1 MEHFDIIEYISGLTT
16 YVFDESI
23 LNRIA
28 IDRGVDSVSAYTDL
42 TQKDKDLIKADL
54 LYEVYLSPNIMAS
67 LSKSHGNFSLNIGSQ
82 QTNEAHR
89 ERLYNIFMS
98 IYKKY
103 QDPKLD
109 EITDNGEITNG
120 TLQWISGL

>member
-1 MEHFDIIEYISGLTT
+1 MKQFDIIEYISGLTT

-67 LSKSHGNFSLNIGSQ
+67 SSKSHGNFSLNIGSQ

-98 IYKKY
+98 IYRKY
-103 QDPKLD
+103 GDNKLD
-109 EITDNGEITNG
+109 EIGDNG
-120 TLQWISGL
+120 TLQWL